1 MISKE
6 EMIPM
11 LLAACP
17 GLRAPFEAAM
27 AEWDG
32 PSPGL
37 HLEIMEFVALL
48 LEAYERGDSECVQAA
63 FDTAEKFLAE
73 GDSGTREYAK
83 IGFIE
88 DIQNAAS
95 WRSCGAG
102 AFLRFLKPHSK
113 KAWDDLEE
121 FWSGGQNRP
130 Q

>member
-1 MISKE
+1 MIRE
-6 EMIPM
+6 EKMIPM

-17 GLRAPFEAAM
+17 SLRTPFEAAM

-37 HLEIMEFVALL
+37 HLDIMEFVALL
-48 LEAYERGDSECVQAA
+48 LVAYELGDSECVQAA
-63 FDTAEKFLAE
+63 FDTVERFLAE

-95 WRSCGAG
+95 RRSFGAE

-121 FWSGGQNRP
+121 FWSGGRAGP
-130 Q
+130 R